1 MRLPDAIPEKL
12 RQRAASGFSGQIPVR
27 FEGAPGTPFE
37 GDGRWRG
44 VKDFEHATL
53 CRVFNLDPCSF
64 WFDLP
69 SSVRGIGANQ
79 TGHRGGASARR
90 ISGFV
95 MQAGFDVPVA
105 KLSICIEGEKFRDD
119 DPASARDFYDLS
131 HA

>member
-1 MRLPDAIPEKL
+1 MYVPAEIRRRA
-12 RQRAASGFSGQIPVR
+12 RQGFAGQIPVR
-27 FEGAPGTPFE
+27 FEGAPGGPFQ

-44 VKDFEHATL
+44 VRNFEHAHL
-53 CRVFNLDPCSF
+53 CRVFNLDPASF

-79 TGHRGGASARR
+79 TGHGGGASARR

-95 MQAGFDVPVA
+95 MQAGRDEPVA
-105 KLSICIEGEKFRDD
+105 KLSICIEGERFKDV
-119 DPASARDFYDLS
+119 DPMSSSDFFDLG

>member
-1 MRLPDAIPEKL
+1 MNNLPDAIPQHL
-12 RQRAASGFSGQIPVR
+12 RRASGFSGQTPVR

-69 SSVRGIGANQ
+69 SSVRGVGAN
-79 TGHRGGASARR
+79 TVGHGGGASARR

-95 MQAGFDVPVA
+95 MQAGWDRPVA
-105 KLSICIEGEKFRDD
+105 KLSICIGSERFKDV
-119 DPASARDFYDLS
+119 DPADQRDFYDLG

>member
-1 MRLPDAIPEKL
+1 MSHQFVPPHVA
-12 RQRAASGFSGQIPVR
+12 QRAKTAGLVPVR
-27 FEGAPGTPFE
+27 FEGHPNGPFA

-53 CRVFNLDPCSF
+53 CRVFQLDPARF

-69 SSVRGIGANQ
+69 SSVRGVGSNQ
-79 TGHRGGASARR
+79 VGWGGGRSARR

-95 MQAGFDVPVA
+95 FMGGKPEPVA
-105 KLSICIEGEKFRDD
+105 KLTICFEAERFADY
-119 DPASARDFYDLS
+119 DPTSARDFENLE